1 MTPSAIQ
8 FNARKNGRPVAARRL
23 DAVALC
29 PNLFSLATASPWP
42 LPEPRRGVCARRR
55 SGTLGLPLRGV
66 QGLARRGS
74 CQLLGRHKFLVAPS
88 GRRWLWADALASSVL
103 RKNRFTSG
111 AIHKHNGSSALIA
124 SQALSGVAGFTAPFN
139 RPPLVRFQC
148 FHCFSHSR
156 PFCLF
161 LSSGH
166 SLTANRFPVN
176 RKNENNFAGAEAP
189 TQNPRLDRRLRKAP
203 STNSITPFPPS
214 APGRAQ
220 PGGRINPRIHRTS

>member
-1 MTPSAIQ
+1 MYESMV
-8 FNARKNGRPVAARRL
+8 NAQKDGRQLAARRL
-23 DAVALC
+23 DAIVLC
-29 PNLFSLATASPWP
+29 PSRAFSAIASTWP
-42 LPEPRRGVCARRR
+42 SPEPRRGVCARHR
-55 SGTLGLPLRGV
+55 SGTWGRPLRGV

-88 GRRWLWADALASSVL
+88 GRRWLWADALTSSVL
-103 RKNRFTSG
+103 RKNRFTRG

-156 PFCLF
+156 PFGLF
-161 LSSGH
+161 LSSDH

-176 RKNENNFAGAEAP
+176 RKNKNIFGGAEAP
-189 TQNPRLDRRLRKAP
+189 TQNNH
-203 STNSITPFPPS
+203 STTID
-214 APGRAQ
+214 A
-220 PGGRINPRIHRTS
+220 